1 LIEASGFKLL
11 QQIQFPNLS
20 AGLAKIIKPTSAT
33 IIGDD
38 FVFFGLSKHQYIY
51 MFRYDPADNK
61 YVFVERS
68 GSKSDNKSSSNKTN
82 NSVMKLTVNTF
93 NLTENFGVNTITK
106 HSKDTCQLFYI
117 TKNSILYS

>member
-1 LIEASGFKLL
+1 MIEASGFKLL

-33 IIGDD
+33 LIGDD

-51 MFRYDPADNK
+51 MFRYDPAENK

-68 GSKSDNKSSSNKTN
+68 GNKTN

-93 NLTENFGVNTITK
+93 NLSENFGVNT
-106 HSKDTCQLFYI
+106 STCQMFYI
-117 TKNSILYS
+117 TKNSILFS

>member
-33 IIGDD
+33 LIGDD

-51 MFRYDPADNK
+51 MFRYDPAENK

-68 GSKSDNKSSSNKTN
+68 GDNKTN

-93 NLTENFGVNTITK
+93 NLSENFGVNTITK
-106 HSKDTCQLFYI
+106 DTCQMFYI
-117 TKNSILYS
+117 TKNSILFS